1 VKTVVSR
8 VVSEGVLVWTRG
20 RRRGFRRGSIGPT
33 RMNWVD
39 ISVGGEEGKGD
50 ELFQWRMRERS
61 LRSRSCGGVVLRRR
75 GARDQKH
82 RLIRT

>member
-1 VKTVVSR
+1 MKTVVSR

-39 ISVGGEEGKGD
+39 ISVGGEEGKGG
-50 ELFQWRMRERS
+50 RTIPMANART
-61 LRSRSCGGVVLRRR
+61 VV
-75 GARDQKH
+75 A
-82 RLIRT
+82 